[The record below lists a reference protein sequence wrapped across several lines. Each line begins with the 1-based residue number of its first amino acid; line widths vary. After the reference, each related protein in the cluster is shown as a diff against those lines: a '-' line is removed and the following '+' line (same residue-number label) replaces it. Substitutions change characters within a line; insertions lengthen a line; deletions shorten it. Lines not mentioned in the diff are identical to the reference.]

1 MLRRRL
7 SSCVGQGL
15 RRHRHGVGCVWA
27 AEPLLHPSHG
37 PEPAN
42 ARERETEATVES
54 D

>member
-15 RRHRHGVGCVWA
+15 RRDRHG
-27 AEPLLHPSHG
+27 SHG
-37 PEPAN
+37 PEPAD